1 MRLNNISFLSSYAYI
16 SNQKNKNTTNITSP
30 INNSVVT
37 FSGIRDDRKAAR
49 KYFEEFQNVIA
60 DKEDKKFT
68 KKQSQIAAS
77 EFFAKLKN
85 ESLSLQKEFLL
96 QRTIDHENALI
107 AAMTFNFPQAA
118 KEILKLYEKTDEKTK
133 AELLVSEK
141 YRAGS
146 PVLTA
151 LDTDKTNQI
160 ANKLA
165 RMAKTLTPIHQGE
178 FYYRQMDSIYL
189 KKNTLIE
196 EVQDSGYNVFA
207 ALLREDKTAFDKKYP
222 EIANQMQK
230 LYPPLNEIP
239 LKELREEKAA
249 AKEEEEVKAPKNTRI
264 YEHVKTRFS
273 DVGGMFN
280 VKKQIQ
286 NELLNIINNPKVKN
300 SDKPSGIILYGPPG
314 TGKTLLATAIAGEAD
329 VPLIS
334 ANGSGFN
341 EIYVG
346 AGAKHVRELYNTARD
361 LARKSDKK
369 TVIVFIDEGDAVAG
383 KRGKSSSG
391 ENDHTLNA
399 LLSELD
405 GVQSKEE
412 NDIKVI
418 TIIATNRKDLFDD
431 AFRKGRIDLEFKI
444 DDPRFSEKARREILE
459 INAKEKPFKN
469 EVEKAKLL
477 DELAKTSVGLSGA
490 ELADVIKKAYRKTL
504 YVGRE
509 IEYITPKDITDAK
522 LESLFGIKNDEETP
536 DFEMKKTIAHEAG
549 HAINYLIMEDIFK
562 DETNKNRQPVRKL
575 DLILNESRG
584 DAAGMTISKPSE
596 NHRYTV
602 ESLISDLVARYG
614 GYSIEEKMFDGHT
627 DGVASDLRVNT
638 ETIIN
643 AVTKYGLGSKTK
655 FIGCDTTG
663 ITFELFKHDI
673 KNDLINYSNKA
684 MEISEIISA
693 FTKPFIEHYL
703 EILETTNDKTAIITG
718 ETFEKMFKDWLKENG
733 NKKEYNE
740 MCLKIRKDIADF
752 KKNIKS

>member
-1 MRLNNISFLSSYAYI
+1 MRLNNVSFINSYAYNH
-16 SNQKNKNTTNITSP
+16 SKNNQRNASTP
-30 INNSVVT
+30 INNTVS
-37 FSGIRDDRKAAR
+37 FSGIKDDRKIACN
-49 KYFEEFQNVIA
+49 YFEDFQNIIA
-60 DKEDKKFT
+60 EIEERKFP
-68 KKQSQIAAS
+68 KKQSQKNIT
-77 EFFAKLKN
+77 EFFAKLQN
-85 ESLSLQKEFLL
+85 ESLSIQKEFLL
-96 QRTIDHENALI
+96 QRTIDQENPLI
-107 AAMTFNFPQAA
+107 ASMTYKIPKAS
-118 KEILKLYEKTDEKTK
+118 KEIMKLYEKTDQKTK

-146 PVLTA
+146 PILTA
-151 LDTDKTNQI
+151 LDTDETNEI
-160 ANKLA
+160 ANNLA
-165 RMAKTLTPIHQGE
+165 RMAKTLIPRQQGE
-178 FYYRQMDSIYL
+178 FYYRHMDSIYMR
-189 KKNTLIE
+189 KNTIIE
-196 EVQDSGYNVFA
+196 EIEDSGYNVFA
-207 ALLREDKTAFDKKYP
+207 AALRQDKKAFDEKYP
-222 EIANQMQK
+222 EIASQMLK
-230 LYPPLNEIP
+230 LYPPVNEIP
-239 LKELREEKAA
+239 LKDLRKEKETGAPETEETKT
-249 AKEEEEVKAPKNTRI
+249 PKNTRI

-329 VPLIS
+329 VPFIS

-346 AGAKHVRELYNTARD
+346 AGAKHVRELYNAARD
-361 LARKSDKK
+361 LARKNDKK

-383 KRGKSSSG
+383 QRGKSSSG

-399 LLSELD
+399 LLAELD

-459 INAKEKPFKN
+459 INAKGKPFKN
-469 EVEKAKLL
+469 DAEKAKLL

-509 IEYITPKDITDAK
+509 IEHITPKDITDAK
-522 LESLFGIKNDEETP
+522 LESLFGIKNDGETP
-536 DFEMKKTIAHEAG
+536 DFELQKTIAHEAG
-549 HAINYLIMEDIFK
+549 HAINYLVMNDIFK
-562 DETNKNRQPVRKL
+562 DETNKNKQPVRKL

-596 NHRYTV
+596 NHRFTV
-602 ESLISDLVARYG
+602 ESLLSDLIARYG

-627 DGVASDLRVNT
+627 DGVSSDLRVNT
-638 ETIIN
+638 ETILN

-663 ITFELFKHDI
+663 VTFELFKHDI
-673 KNDLINYSNKA
+673 KNDLINYSNEA
-684 MEISEIISA
+684 MEISSKISE
-693 FTKPFIEHYL
+693 FTKPFIENYI
-703 EILETTNDKTAIITG
+703 EILETSDDKTAIITG
-718 ETFEKMFKDWLKENG
+718 ESFENMFQDWLKQNG
-733 NKKEYNE
+733 NSKEYQSLCTE
-740 MCLKIRKDIADF
+740 IKDKIAEF
-752 KKNIKS
+752 KKNIKSL